1 MAQAFRFQ
9 FLLEQAQE
17 KSDKAAR
24 LMAEV
29 KAQWQAAEQ
38 KLQQLQSFVD
48 DYRNRFVA
56 AQSGGLSVN
65 QWRDYRLFMAKLDAA
80 LKQQSGEVE
89 LLRQRFDEA
98 KSRWL
103 DTQREVKAM
112 QALAERE
119 ARMEQAKQAK
129 REQKELDEYASKLAY
144 RRTSERQDE

>member
-9 FLLEQAQE
+9 FLLEQSQE

-24 LMAEV
+24 LMAEI

-38 KLQQLQSFVD
+38 KLQQLQGFVD

-56 AQSGGLSVN
+56 AQSSGLSVS
-65 QWRDYRLFMAKLDAA
+65 QWRDYQLFMAKLDAA
-80 LKQQSGEVE
+80 LKQQVGEVE
-89 LLRQRFDEA
+89 LFRQRFDEA
-98 KSRWL
+98 KARWL

-112 QALAERE
+112 QALAERQ
-119 ARMEQAKQAK
+119 ARTELARQAK

-144 RRTSERQDE
+144 RKTREQQDE